1 MVSGA
6 SSETFNLLP
15 SGETPREPEC
25 PLQFELIDDGES
37 RSDLTVRRETKFPI
51 DIADISLVRSLL
63 QTNSRRLIHNEP
75 VSTVR
80 SIYFDDARLS
90 ACHANL
96 DGMGL
101 RRKLRLRWYDQLLP
115 SRDLF
120 LEVKWRNNR
129 VTGKHRLQLRANRE
143 IGGSDYSELN
153 RALIECAP
161 DRLLPDLLS
170 NPEPI
175 AVVEYHRE
183 HFSSACGQ
191 LRITIDYDIT
201 FYRQLGLHRIR
212 LEFPQRLPRIAV
224 LEGKTPVGLERELRA
239 LLYPLTLRSGRC
251 SKYVHACQQLGLVD

>member
-1 MVSGA
+1 M
-6 SSETFNLLP
+6 LK
-15 SGETPREPEC
+15 
-25 PLQFELIDDGES
+25 FELIDEGES
-37 RSDLTVRRETKFPI
+37 RSDLAVRRETKFPI

-63 QTNSRRLIHNEP
+63 QTNTTRQIHNEP

-115 SRDLF
+115 GRDLF

-129 VTGKHRLQLRANRE
+129 VTGKHRLQLRADRDVGACDYVELHSALRQVVPNR
-143 IGGSDYSELN
+143 
-153 RALIECAP
+153 R
-161 DRLLPDLLS
+161 LPDLLA

-175 AVVEYHRE
+175 VVVEYQRE
-183 HFSSACGQ
+183 HFASACGQ
-191 LRITIDYDIT
+191 LRVTIDYDIR
-201 FYRQLGLHRIR
+201 FYRQLGHSQIR
-212 LEFPQRLPRIAV
+212 MEFPQRLPRIAV

-251 SKYVHACQQLGLVD
+251 SKYVHGCQQLGLVEL